1 MTIQV
6 IEGQTNDILERISKL
21 TGHVTRAILWVE
33 DGAPKSA
40 APRDVAAIL
49 ADLDQDTVAVGFVDD
64 SREALYTRLE
74 DE

>member
-6 IEGQTNDILERISKL
+6 IEGHKKEILEKISQL
-21 TGHVTRAILWVE
+21 TGQVTRAILWVE
-33 DGAPKSA
+33 DTVPA

-49 ADLDQDTVAVGFVDD
+49 ADLDQDTISAGFVDD
-64 SREALYTRLE
+64 SREAIYTRME